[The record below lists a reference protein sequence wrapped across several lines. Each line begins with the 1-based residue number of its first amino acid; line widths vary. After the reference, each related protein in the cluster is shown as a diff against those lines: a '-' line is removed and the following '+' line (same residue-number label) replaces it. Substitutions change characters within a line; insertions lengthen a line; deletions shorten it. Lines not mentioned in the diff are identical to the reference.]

1 MNNPFLKRRRKE
13 AIKVLIA
20 QIVIL
25 VLFVGLWELLSSLE
39 IIDAFLFSKP
49 SRIVKL
55 LETYIVT
62 KTIYK
67 HIGISLLETLLGL
80 VIGTLAGLLI
90 AIILWWNKI
99 IAKIMEPF
107 LVVLNALPKTAL
119 APIIIIWMGTGIKGI
134 TAVAVS
140 ISLVLT
146 IISAYNYFIQ
156 VEEEKIKMLQS
167 FNATKL
173 QILFKLVIPANL
185 ANIISLIKINITS
198 LIGETMSEGNIEN
211 RIDLLVREL
220 SDRLN
225 TIIFID
231 ETHLLVNKAGGMD
244 FANMLKA
251 GLDRGQIKMIGAT
264 TTEEYEQYILRDRA
278 FLRRFQKID
287 VLEADKK
294 TVVKILM
301 GTIPKLERQIG
312 VKINYQP
319 FITEKIMSFIVE
331 MTDEYKRVYEIA
343 SRYPD
348 ICLTI
353 VANAFTYALYDN
365 RRQVT
370 IKDFYKAICNAKNI
384 YDDVK
389 VKEVFKDLIVSEGVD
404 LTDMG

>member
-67 HIGISLLETLLGL
+67 HISISLLETMLGL

-185 ANIISLIKINITS
+185 ANIISLIKINIGMS
-198 LIGETMSEGNIEN
+198 WVGVIVGE
-211 RIDLLVREL
+211 
-220 SDRLN
+220 
-225 TIIFID
+225 
-231 ETHLLVNKAGGMD
+231 
-244 FANMLKA
+244 
-251 GLDRGQIKMIGAT
+251 
-264 TTEEYEQYILRDRA
+264 
-278 FLRRFQKID
+278 
-287 VLEADKK
+287 
-294 TVVKILM
+294 
-301 GTIPKLERQIG
+301 
-312 VKINYQP
+312 
-319 FITEKIMSFIVE
+319 FIV
-331 MTDEYKRVYEIA
+331 
-343 SRYPD
+343 SRYGIGYLIMYGSQVFNMD
-348 ICLTI
+348 LVMMGVI
-353 VANAFTYALYDN
+353 VL
-365 RRQVT
+365 
-370 IKDFYKAICNAKNI
+370 AIISFVMYEVVNIIEKNI
-384 YDDVK
+384 K
-389 VKEVFKDLIVSEGVD
+389 RKRN
-404 LTDMG
+404 